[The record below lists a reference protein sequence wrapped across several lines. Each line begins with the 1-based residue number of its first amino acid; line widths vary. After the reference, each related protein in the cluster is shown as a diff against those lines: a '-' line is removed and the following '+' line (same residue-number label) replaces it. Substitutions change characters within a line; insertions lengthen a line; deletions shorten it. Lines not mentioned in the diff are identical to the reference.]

1 VQLPTVKDTTT
12 KKPVRRR
19 PLMNVTELRA
29 LVKRKGWQLR
39 YDEKTHQADLHSGKG
54 ELLVPG
60 IPGRTKRIALEILAA
75 TVGLVR
81 S

>member
-1 VQLPTVKDTTT
+1 MKDTTT
-12 KKPVRRR
+12 KKPARR
-19 PLMNVTELRA
+19 PLMTATELRK
-29 LVKRKGWQLR
+29 LVKQKGWQLR
-39 YDEKTHQADLHSGKG
+39 YDEETHQADLHSGKG